1 MKKLLAILAATALIT
16 PVVTSV
22 VSCGETE
29 ESMRNNPLLI
39 GKGIDK
45 SKAIDDSQPGKYG
58 FTNFYI
64 VGDSL
69 SDTDGI
75 SNLIKT
81 KFANSLVDLNVS
93 LSGAYGYEKNNTHYS
108 AFSNGM
114 TAGTILS
121 EKLGFGEM
129 KPSNFLSKKE
139 ESNYGKNYSVGGAT
153 AAKLDL
159 PTGILLNDATI
170 DRQTEA
176 LISQHKINNNDLV
189 FFEIGGNDLFSLIGF
204 YGNEAKQTEFM
215 KDSVDRVRTA
225 LFNLLNN
232 GIKNIIFMTP
242 PRMDFPPRYRHVFED
257 AKKPENLEAQKK
269 ADFII
274 NICNEYYSK
283 IMNVL
288 NEVELY
294 YPDSIQ
300 LYDLFKKTD
309 ELEKQFKDL
318 VALDGSEAII
328 NEAYSNGQSI
338 EVNLNNEKVKFNTN
352 PNVDL
357 LQNIS
362 GVINEFKG
370 DIVFGAK
377 NTLDITISATR
388 NHTIISDRD
397 EAMKNYFFTDFVHP
411 TKEVHRLVSDILLGY
426 AKELSKKWEN

>member
-22 VSCGETE
+22 ISCGENQEPFT
-29 ESMRNNPLLI
+29 NNPLMI

-45 SKAIDDSQPGKYG
+45 SKAIDDSQPGKFG

-81 KFANSLVDLNVS
+81 KFANQMVDLNVS
-93 LSGAYGYEKNNTHYS
+93 LSGAYGYEKNDVHYS

-139 ESNYGKNYSVGGAT
+139 STNYGKNYSVGGAT

-176 LISQHKINNNDLV
+176 LLSQHKINNNDLV

-204 YGNEAKQTEFM
+204 EGNEAKQIEFM
-215 KDSVDRVRTA
+215 NDSIDRVRTA

-242 PRMDFPPRYRHVFED
+242 PRMDFPPRYRQTFDDAAAGNVE
-257 AKKPENLEAQKK
+257 AKKRAE
-269 ADFII
+269 FII
-274 NICNEYYSK
+274 NICDEYYSK

-288 NEVELY
+288 NEVEQY
-294 YPDSIQ
+294 YPDSIE
-300 LYDLFKKTD
+300 LYDLYKKTNELENEFKKIAGQD
-309 ELEKQFKDL
+309 
-318 VALDGSEAII
+318 AII
-328 NEAYSNGQSI
+328 DKAYSNGQAI
-338 EVNLNNEKVKFNTN
+338 EINLNNEKMTFNTD
-352 PNVDL
+352 PKLDLFDNV
-357 LQNIS
+357 S
-362 GVINEFKG
+362 SVINEFKS

-388 NHTIISDRD
+388 STSRSLYNNDERD
-397 EAMKNYFFTDFVHP
+397 KDMSKFFFTDFVHP
-411 TKEVHRLVSDILLGY
+411 TKQVHELVSEILLDH